1 MDTTMLAEDV
11 DSTDGTTTLIVEDVV
26 GLVEDTEV
34 VVEAGTAEMMDIKR
48 LTMEDILL
56 QLITVIIE
64 VTVVIM
70 MPDMILEK
78 N

>member
-1 MDTTMLAEDV
+1 MLAEDV
-11 DSTDGTTTLIVEDVV
+11 DSIDGTTTLIVEDVV

-48 LTMEDILL
+48 STMEDILL
-56 QLITVIIE
+56 QLITATIE

>member
-1 MDTTMLAEDV
+1 MLAEDV
-11 DSTDGTTTLIVEDVV
+11 DSIDGTTTLIVEDVV

>member
-11 DSTDGTTTLIVEDVV
+11 DSIDGTTTLIVEDVV

-48 LTMEDILL
+48 STMEDILL

>member
-1 MDTTMLAEDV
+1 MLAEDV
-11 DSTDGTTTLIVEDVV
+11 DSIDGTTTLIVEDVV

-56 QLITVIIE
+56 QLITATIE

>member
-1 MDTTMLAEDV
+1 MLAEDV
-11 DSTDGTTTLIVEDVV
+11 VSIDGTTTLIVEDVV

-34 VVEAGTAEMMDIKR
+34 VVEAGTAEMMNIKR
-48 LTMEDILL
+48 STMEDILL
-56 QLITVIIE
+56 QLITVTIE

>member
-1 MDTTMLAEDV
+1 MLAEDV
-11 DSTDGTTTLIVEDVV
+11 DSIDGTTTLIVEDVV

-48 LTMEDILL
+48 STMEDILL
-56 QLITVIIE
+56 QLITVTIE

>member
-1 MDTTMLAEDV
+1 MLAEDV
-11 DSTDGTTTLIVEDVV
+11 DSIDGTTTLIVEDVV

-56 QLITVIIE
+56 QLITVTIE

>member
-56 QLITVIIE
+56 QLITATIE

>member
-1 MDTTMLAEDV
+1 MLAEDV
-11 DSTDGTTTLIVEDVV
+11 DSIDGTTTLIVEDVV

-34 VVEAGTAEMMDIKR
+34 VVEAGTAEVMDIKR
-48 LTMEDILL
+48 STMEDILL
-56 QLITVIIE
+56 QLITVTIE

>member
-1 MDTTMLAEDV
+1 MLAEDV

-48 LTMEDILL
+48 STMEDILL
-56 QLITVIIE
+56 QLITVTIE

>member
-11 DSTDGTTTLIVEDVV
+11 GSIDGTTTLIVEDVV

-48 LTMEDILL
+48 STMEDILL

>member
-1 MDTTMLAEDV
+1 MLAEDV
-11 DSTDGTTTLIVEDVV
+11 GSIDGTTTLIVEDVV

-56 QLITVIIE
+56 QLITVTIE

-70 MPDMILEK
+70 MPDMISEK